1 MSGASLLAVFSAR
14 PVFARFR
21 AIVPGMSFKALSAAL
36 AILLCA
42 GPVLAQGARP
52 ASPPA
57 AAPASGLIDLN
68 SASRDDLMSLDGIGE
83 GLAEALHATL
93 SFHPDLDTEGRV
105 LLAAL
110 EEYLP

>member
-1 MSGASLLAVFSAR
+1 MPAPMDTEQVITAADASIQAGLDLLKLI
-14 PVFARFR
+14 PE
-21 AIVPGMSFKALSAAL
+21 PQEN
-36 AILLCA
+36 C
-42 GPVLAQGARP
+42 GPA
-52 ASPPA
+52 
-57 AAPASGLIDLN
+57 
-68 SASRDDLMSLDGIGE
+68 LDGIGE

>member
-57 AAPASGLIDLN
+57 AAPASKVRVSNPSTSDAG
-68 SASRDDLMSLDGIGE
+68 
-83 GLAEALHATL
+83 ATT
-93 SFHPDLDTEGRV
+93 SKPSSPV
-105 LLAAL
+105 
-110 EEYLP
+110 